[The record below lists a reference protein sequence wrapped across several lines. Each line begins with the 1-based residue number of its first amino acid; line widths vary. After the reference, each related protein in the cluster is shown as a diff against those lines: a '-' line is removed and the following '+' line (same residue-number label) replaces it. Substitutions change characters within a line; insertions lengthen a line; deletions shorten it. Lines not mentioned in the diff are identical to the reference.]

1 MLVGA
6 IGSVMTNEPKH
17 LTPAEQKI
25 IDDLIA
31 EIDVREPFGL
41 REGEIACRWY
51 EVDSDRRLERGVQQT
66 LSGELVSLKDNLSYQ
81 LKETLKNVKLIEGW
95 ISLVQAELDTA
106 WEDES

>member
-1 MLVGA
+1 MSLS
-6 IGSVMTNEPKH
+6 SVISSTR
-17 LTPAEQKI
+17 I
-25 IDDLIA
+25 
-31 EIDVREPFGL
+31 REPFGL